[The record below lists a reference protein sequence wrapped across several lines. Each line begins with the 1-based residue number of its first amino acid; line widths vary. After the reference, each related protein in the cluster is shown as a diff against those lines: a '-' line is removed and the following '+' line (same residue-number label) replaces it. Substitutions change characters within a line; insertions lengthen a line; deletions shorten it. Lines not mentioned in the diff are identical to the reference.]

1 MELLDA
7 INTKKKIREFMGERN
22 STSETFGK
30 SFYVKQT
37 HKPDNLKKRGIKLEL

>member
-7 INTKKKIREFMGERN
+7 IKTKRKIREFTGERN

-37 HKPDNLKKRGIKLEL
+37 HKPDTLKKRGTNLEL